1 MSASVRERLG
11 MMTGAELLVPSAAA
25 GASRVPEQLHAAG
38 WREIA
43 PYVYVRDGDA
53 AVPARVAGG
62 EAACRLLPADCRT
75 GDCLFWDTETTGLAG
90 AGTVIFLVGCAWV
103 EGPRVRFHQ
112 VFLADFPGEQRFL
125 EHLRDLF
132 ARFRVFVSYNGKA
145 FDSNILKTRLVMSGV
160 TMALGYQLDL
170 LYLARRFWRRL
181 LDNCQ
186 LTTIEQEVLGV
197 RRGDDIPGWMA
208 PEIYFDSLRRG
219 VLGQLPAVFRHNE
232 ADVLALVRLLAVVN
246 GVLAGDAD
254 REPPVGVDRGAV
266 GSFLLQH
273 GDRRGARVLRQAYRA
288 GDEHAGHL
296 LGQHFKRAGNWR
308 SAVPLWRDMAR
319 GHGSLRAAVELS
331 KYYEHRAR
339 DLEAALGAIAPF
351 LPPMPSIGGTA
362 DAGTT
367 RASPLGARTADAAG
381 GGAGVAG
388 ATGGPADDGG
398 HLLHRE
404 ARIRAKLRRAAA
416 T

>member
-11 MMTGAELLVPSAAA
+11 MMTGAELAASHAPA
-25 GASRVPEQLHAAG
+25 GESRVPEQLRSDG
-38 WREIA
+38 WREAA
-43 PYVYVRDGDA
+43 PCVFVRDGA
-53 AVPARVAGG
+53 AALPPRVAGAG
-62 EAACRLLPADCRT
+62 AASQLLPAECRI

-90 AGTVIFLVGCAWV
+90 AGTVIFLVGCGWV

-132 ARFRVFVSYNGKA
+132 SRFQVFVSYNGKA
-145 FDSNILKTRLVMSGV
+145 FDSTILRTRLVMSGV

-181 LDNCQ
+181 LDNCR

-219 VLGQLPAVFRHNE
+219 VLGELPAVFRHNE
-232 ADVLALVRLLAVVN
+232 ADVLALVRLLEVVN
-246 GVLAGDAD
+246 GVLAGGSD

-266 GSFLLQH
+266 GSFLLQQ
-273 GDRRGARVLRQAYRA
+273 GDRRGVRMLRDAYRG
-288 GDEHAGHL
+288 GDEDAGHL
-296 LGQHFKRAGNWR
+296 LGLHLKRASDWR
-308 SAVPLWRDMAR
+308 SAVALWQDMAR
-319 GHGSLRAAVELS
+319 VHGSLRAAVELS
-331 KYYEHRAR
+331 KYYEHRVR
-339 DLEAALGAIAPF
+339 DLPAALTAIAPF
-351 LPPMPSIGGTA
+351 LTSGGGRLPAGAGPPGTA
-362 DAGTT
+362 GT
-367 RASPLGARTADAAG
+367 AA
-381 GGAGVAG
+381 AVFMPPVDSDRLA
-388 ATGGPADDGG
+388 
-398 HLLHRE
+398 HRE

>member
-11 MMTGAELLVPSAAA
+11 MMSGSELAGPYPPA
-25 GASRVPEQLHAAG
+25 GASRVPEQLLAAG

-43 PYVYVRDGDA
+43 PYVYGRDAEAPVPPRVADGDA
-53 AVPARVAGG
+53 A
-62 EAACRLLPADCRT
+62 CQLLPADCRV

-103 EGPRVRFHQ
+103 DGPRLRVRQ

-132 ARFRVFVSYNGKA
+132 SRFQVFVSYNGKA
-145 FDSNILKTRLVMSGV
+145 FDSTILKTRLVMSGV

-181 LDNCQ
+181 LDNCR
-186 LTTIEQEVLGV
+186 LTTIEQEVLGE

-219 VLGQLPAVFRHNE
+219 VLGKLPAVFRHNE
-232 ADVLALVRLLAVVN
+232 ADVLALVSLLAVVN
-246 GVLAGDAD
+246 GVLTGGAD
-254 REPPVGVDRGAV
+254 QEPPVGVDRGAV
-266 GSFLLQH
+266 GWFLLQQ
-273 GDRRGARVLRQAYRA
+273 GDRRGVRMLRQAYRN
-288 GDEHAGHL
+288 GDEDAGHL
-296 LGQHFKRAGNWR
+296 LGLHFKRASDWR
-308 SAVPLWRDMAR
+308 SAVSLWQDMVR
-319 GHGSLRAAVELS
+319 VHGSLHAAVELS

-339 DLEAALGAIAPF
+339 DLQAALASISPF
-351 LPPMPSIGGTA
+351 LPVRGAGA
-362 DAGTT
+362 ACGAGAAVDAGK
-367 RASPLGARTADAAG
+367 P
-381 GGAGVAG
+381 AGVNG
-388 ATGGPADDGG
+388 D
-398 HLLHRE
+398 HLALGELSGLVHRE

>member
-11 MMTGAELLVPSAAA
+11 MITAAELPAPPPSE

-43 PYVYVRDGDA
+43 PYVHVREGEA
-53 AVPARVAGG
+53 ALPAEVAGG
-62 EAACRLLPADCRT
+62 DAACRLLPAECRT

-90 AGTVIFLVGCAWV
+90 AGTVIFLVGCGWV
-103 EGPRVRFHQ
+103 DGPRVRFQQ

-132 ARFRVFVSYNGKA
+132 ARFPVFVSYNGKA
-145 FDSNILKTRLVMSGV
+145 FDSTILRTRLVMSGV

-170 LYLARRFWRRL
+170 LYLARRFWRRRL
-181 LDNCQ
+181 ENCR

-232 ADVLALVRLLAVVN
+232 SDVLALIRLLAVLN

-254 REPPVGVDRGAV
+254 LEPPVGVDRGAV
-266 GSFLLQH
+266 GSFLLQQ

-288 GDEHAGHL
+288 GDEGAGHL
-296 LGQHFKRAGNWR
+296 LGLHHKRAGDWR
-308 SAVPLWRDMAR
+308 RAVVLWQDMVR
-319 GHGSLRAAVELS
+319 GHGNLRAAVELS

-339 DLEAALGAIAPF
+339 DLEAALAAIAPF
-351 LPPMPSIGGTA
+351 LPPKGGTA
-362 DAGTT
+362 PACVGAG
-367 RASPLGARTADAAG
+367 AGAAG
-381 GGAGVAG
+381 AGGS
-388 ATGGPADDGG
+388 PAAPGD

-404 ARIRAKLRRAAA
+404 ARIRAKLRRAVAS
-416 T
+416 

>member
-11 MMTGAELLVPSAAA
+11 MMTGAELAASHPPT
-25 GASRVPEQLHAAG
+25 GESRVPDELRAAG

-43 PYVYVRDGDA
+43 PYVFVRDGEAD
-53 AVPARVAGG
+53 VPPRVAGAD
-62 EAACRLLPADCRT
+62 AASQLLPAECRI

-90 AGTVIFLVGCAWV
+90 AGTVIFLVGCGWV

-132 ARFRVFVSYNGKA
+132 SRFQAFVSYNGKA
-145 FDSNILKTRLVMSGV
+145 FDCTILKTRLVMSGV

-181 LDNCQ
+181 LDNCR

-197 RRGDDIPGWMA
+197 QRGDDIPGWMA
-208 PEIYFDSLRRG
+208 PEIYFDSLRSG
-219 VLGQLPAVFRHNE
+219 VLGQLPAVFEHNE
-232 ADVLALVRLLAVVN
+232 ADVLALVRLLAIVN
-246 GVLAGDAD
+246 GVLAGDAN
-254 REPPVGVDRGAV
+254 REPAVGVDRRAV
-266 GSFLLQH
+266 GSFLLQQ
-273 GDRRGARVLRQAYRA
+273 GDGRGARMLREAYHT
-288 GDEHAGHL
+288 GDEDAGHV
-296 LGQHFKRAGNWR
+296 LGLHFKRAADWR
-308 SAVPLWRDMAR
+308 AAVALWQDMVRA
-319 GHGSLRAAVELS
+319 HGSLRAAVELS

-339 DLEAALGAIAPF
+339 DLQAALSAIAPF
-351 LPPMPSIGGTA
+351 LAAHGAAEPVHDS
-362 DAGTT
+362 
-367 RASPLGARTADAAG
+367 RAMH
-381 GGAGVAG
+381 AGV
-388 ATGGPADDGG
+388 TPVDV
-398 HLLHRE
+398 HPLLHRE

>member
-1 MSASVRERLG
+1 
-11 MMTGAELLVPSAAA
+11 
-25 GASRVPEQLHAAG
+25 
-38 WREIA
+38 
-43 PYVYVRDGDA
+43 
-53 AVPARVAGG
+53 
-62 EAACRLLPADCRT
+62 
-75 GDCLFWDTETTGLAG
+75 
-90 AGTVIFLVGCAWV
+90 
-103 EGPRVRFHQ
+103 
-112 VFLADFPGEQRFL
+112 
-125 EHLRDLF
+125 
-132 ARFRVFVSYNGKA
+132 
-145 FDSNILKTRLVMSGV
+145 
-160 TMALGYQLDL
+160 MALGYQLDL

-181 LDNCQ
+181 LDNCR

-197 RRGDDIPGWMA
+197 RRGDDVPGWMA

-266 GSFLLQH
+266 GSFLLQQ

-296 LGQHFKRAGNWR
+296 LGQHLKRTGNWR
-308 SAVPLWRDMAR
+308 SAVPLWRDLAR

-351 LPPMPSIGGTA
+351 LPPIGGTPVAGTA

-388 ATGGPADDGG
+388 ATGGPADDGS